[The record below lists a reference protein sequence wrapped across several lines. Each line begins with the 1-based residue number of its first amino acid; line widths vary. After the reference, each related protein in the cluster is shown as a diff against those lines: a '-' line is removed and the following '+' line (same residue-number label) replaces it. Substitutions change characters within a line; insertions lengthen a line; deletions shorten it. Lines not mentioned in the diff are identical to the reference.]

1 MESPSLRTTYLREME
16 TLERDVLEMAS
27 RAESM
32 VTRAVDSLYRLDTGT
47 AREVM
52 DEDDEI
58 DIKEILVEQRCLK
71 LLALQQP
78 MASDLREI
86 GSVIR
91 IITDLERIG
100 DLAVDVAKI
109 CLKVDKEFGHTD
121 YVDLPLMS
129 NVARQ
134 MLRLSTQMFARKD
147 IEAYQQVQALEDQVD
162 ELYRSLRDQT
172 FQYMLAHPEEVVAAG
187 WLLYAVHHLERIADH
202 SVSIAERVVFMV
214 TGRMAGAQEE
224 RP

>member
-52 DEDDEI
+52 DEV